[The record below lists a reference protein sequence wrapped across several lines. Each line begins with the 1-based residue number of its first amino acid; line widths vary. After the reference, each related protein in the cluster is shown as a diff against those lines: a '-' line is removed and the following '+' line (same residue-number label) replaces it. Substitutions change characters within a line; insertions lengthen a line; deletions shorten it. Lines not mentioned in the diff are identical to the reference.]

1 MWRVK
6 TGSKYGS
13 RKVVVEGIE
22 FDSKKE
28 ANRYRELR
36 VLQAAGRISDLQLQV
51 PFELIPAQREPDT
64 YGVRGGLRR
73 GKLLEHSVVY
83 YADFVY
89 IDEHGNKIV
98 EDAKGVKTD
107 VYRIKK
113 KLMLYVHGIKIKEV

>member
-13 RKVVVEGIE
+13 RKITVEGIE
-22 FDSKKE
+22 FDSKRE

-36 VLQAAGRISDLQLQV
+36 VLQAAGRISELQLQV

-73 GKLLEHSVVY
+73 GKLIEHAVVY

-89 IDEHGNKIV
+89 IDEHGKKIV

-107 VYRIKK
+107 VYKIKK
-113 KLMLYVHGIKIKEV
+113 KLMLFVHGIRIKEV